1 MEGTVMKRE
10 MSVADY
16 GGLNGGGRAM
26 ERNEKRGKRLREEQ
40 HEEVEREGS
49 ELLQDP
55 LVVFGSDI
63 MLMILSRLD
72 ARSLAVSLL
81 VSRGW
86 HSVASSNSIWSSK
99 CKELWQGK
107 AHIPRLSQVQ
117 GISKLAAYSFSVMDG
132 KRNRIMKEDLCDH
145 VWEFRFKKEAPEYWR
160 NLDPSW
166 KGTGPPM
173 HRYFHPN
180 GTQTADPGDPVWGGH
195 ECSYSV
201 VTSFVGEGRIR
212 EHYVRINRWPQMSVS
227 RKQDWSW
234 ELANHLFCYTSI
246 PDPEKEGG
254 TGPLLPVWYSKTD
267 FSGHCS
273 TRRKTGEGF
282 VSKP

>member
-99 CKELWQGK
+99 
-107 AHIPRLSQVQ
+107 
-117 GISKLAAYSFSVMDG
+117 
-132 KRNRIMKEDLCDH
+132 NRIMKEDLCDH